1 MNLLRESGW
10 KVGNLDATIVAENP
24 TLAPFI
30 PEIRDLIAKDMN
42 IRPSQVNIK
51 ATTNDKLGFIGQKE
65 GIAVLATTLLI
76 CDGN

>member
-1 MNLLRESGW
+1 M
-10 KVGNLDATIVAENP
+10 DATIVAENP

-51 ATTNDKLGFIGQKE
+51 ATTNDGMGPIGNNQGMAAYAIATLGQRS
-65 GIAVLATTLLI
+65 
-76 CDGN
+76 